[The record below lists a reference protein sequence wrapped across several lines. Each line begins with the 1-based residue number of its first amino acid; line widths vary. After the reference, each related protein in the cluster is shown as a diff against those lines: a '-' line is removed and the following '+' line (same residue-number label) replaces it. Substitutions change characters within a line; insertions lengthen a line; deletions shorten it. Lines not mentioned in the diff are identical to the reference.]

1 MPTKLT
7 REETRQLFA
16 ALEIQSLAEIT
27 DPWVGQFLSKLH
39 DPVKKAA
46 WNQLLSI
53 IEEFRPEEYKRLNN
67 FAKNNKGMLLEFQ
80 GWERWLK
87 QLGALSFTRDFA
99 PIQRR
104 FWDWN
109 WRALMKTRKGVALEA
124 REMVGFLPWP
134 RETGKST
141 HVEWACIAEGALL
154 RGGYVIF
161 YSGKQAQA
169 EEHVTSIR
177 DRIESE
183 HVSDLYPWLGKPK
196 MGAHGNKYGWGKEF
210 LMTSGGWAIRPVGAD
225 VAIRGGKTLN
235 LRPSLIVVDDLD
247 ELGESPL
254 VVEHKEQILT
264 RSILPMGNAKTRVL
278 VPQNPIHANSVV
290 NRMLTGVSLA
300 LALKTVFGRIN
311 TDGTLSR
318 EPIPALDNFAYE
330 VRQADEGPYSV
341 ITSGSSNWDGIDVT
355 GWESTLNRVGP
366 PAFES
371 EYQHRLDVSLEER
384 VLPEYDDRV
393 LRTNLCTWSQFEKLY
408 QVRRIP
414 SDWASDVGCDI
425 GYSVGH
431 RTAFTFLARVPQGAP
446 LAGAI
451 FRYRGC
457 VFTATTIGDM
467 STAVKARMWPDENPQ
482 REWLSHE
489 KLGERLVLNREH
501 GWHFVTCDSGKTA
514 GIPQWRHFLKSDRTQ
529 PHPFHRDEKAVDGLW
544 KLGRPAWFD
553 IVDDDQFFVPRDDRG
568 LKVHRDQ
575 AFNWRLKPE
584 KLTESGVTVQQPM
597 KADEDS
603 CDATRMC
610 TAAPSF
616 GPVQR
621 PMTQAEKIQAVIPQG
636 FHKSELSQ
644 QVDMHPNQRHITGEM
659 AEWFAK
665 KQLGLNRPKLYD
677 SWGQPIR

>member
-1 MPTKLT
+1 MPKLT
-7 REETRQLFA
+7 REETQTLFR
-16 ALEIQSLAEIT
+16 ALEISSLSEI
-27 DPWVGQFLSKLH
+27 DDDWVGQFLSKLN

-46 WNQLLSI
+46 WNQLLGI

-87 QLGALSFTRDFA
+87 TLGAQTFTRDFA
-99 PIQRR
+99 PIQKR

-109 WRALMKTRKGVALEA
+109 WRALLKIRKNVPLDPK
-124 REMVGFLPWP
+124 EMVGFLPWS
-134 RETGKST
+134 RETGKSSVT
-141 HVEWACIAEGALL
+141 EWACIAEGALL

-161 YSGKQAQA
+161 YSGKQSQA

-196 MGAHGNKYGWGKEF
+196 VGAHGNKFGWGKEF

-235 LRPSLIVVDDLD
+235 LRPTLIVVDDLD
-247 ELGESPL
+247 ELGESPV

-264 RSILPMGNAKTRVL
+264 RSILPMGNDKTRVL

-300 LALKTVFGRIN
+300 LAIRTVFGELN
-311 TDGTLSR
+311 DDGSMSTR
-318 EPIPALDNFAYE
+318 PVPAVRDFAYE
-330 VRQADEGPYSV
+330 VRQTDEGPFSK
-341 ITSGSSNWDGIDVT
+341 ITQGETNWPGIT
-355 GWESTLNRVGP
+355 IEGWERTLNRVGP
-366 PAFES
+366 LAFES
-371 EYQHRLDVSLEER
+371 EYQHRLDVMLEER

-393 LRTNLCTWSQFEKLY
+393 LRTNLISWSQYETMY
-408 QVRRIP
+408 GTRRIP
-414 SDWASDVGCDI
+414 SDWICDVGCDI

-431 RTAFTFLARVPQGAP
+431 RTAFTFLTRAPHGAP
-446 LAGAI
+446 LAGSI

-457 VFTATTIGDM
+457 VFTATTIGEM
-467 STAVKARMWPDENPQ
+467 STSVKARLWPDENLQ

-501 GWHFVTCDSGKTA
+501 GWHFQTCESAKTA
-514 GIPQWRHFLKSDRTQ
+514 GIPQWRHFLKSDKTQ
-529 PHPFHRDEKAVDGLW
+529 PHPFHRDEKSVDGLW
-544 KLGRPAWFD
+544 KIGRPAWFD
-553 IVDDDQFFVPRDDRG
+553 VVDDDQFFQPYDDRG

-584 KLTESGVTVQQPM
+584 KLTESGLTIQQPM

-610 TAAPSF
+610 TAAPNF
-616 GPVQR
+616 GPTMR
-621 PMTQAEKIQAVIPQG
+621 GMTQYEKVQAIIPQG
-636 FHKSELSQ
+636 YHVNELVKR
-644 QVDMHPNQRHITGEM
+644 VDLDPNQQHMTGQM
-659 AEWFAK
+659 ATFLARK
-665 KQLGLNRPKLYD
+665 TLGLDKPKLVD
-677 SWGQPIR
+677 PWGQPIR